1 MKKIIAIFITL
12 FLFQIELLSFEI
24 IEKKFKNSVQL
35 DFNHQSGG
43 SFYDINGKRQ
53 TELIRYVDSIRY
65 TDNSLSP
72 INYIFD
78 KKEALYS
85 LSAKYFLLEN
95 LATSINLSAIQ
106 LSMTHKEFFYYEIS
120 EWQTNQKISY
130 NLKEK
135 SQFNMNNYQLGLEY
149 YFSKEKWVTNVN
161 ASFSLSGL
169 SDEVDYSTYDTTDIH
184 RIQHYVTKG
193 DSILINKQDFSYA
206 IPNVLSF
213 GGLIGYKFEGSY
225 LELGSNYLSHSDEF
239 KDQMISYLG
248 VELTN
253 NDVFKLKVQAQYT
266 NIIGDFDKRIPYR
279 PFRANPQNENFNIT
293 AGISY
298 IKDNIFAE
306 LNYGQTIYAKNS
318 LNWGQIHL
326 SIAYL
331 F

>member
-1 MKKIIAIFITL
+1 MKKIITIFITL
-12 FLFQIELLSFEI
+12 FLIHTNIFCFEI
-24 IEKKFKNSVQL
+24 VEKKFKNSVQL

-43 SFYDINGKRQ
+43 SFYDVNGKRQ

-78 KKEALYS
+78 KNEALYS

-106 LSMTHKEFFYYEIS
+106 LSMTHKEFFYYGIS

-130 NLKEK
+130 NLKDK
-135 SQFNMNNYQLGLEY
+135 SQFNLNSYQLGLEY
-149 YFSKEKWVTNVN
+149 YFSKEKWVTNIN

-169 SDEVDYSTYDTTDIH
+169 SDKVDYSTHDTTDVN
-184 RIQHYVTKG
+184 RIQHYISKG
-193 DSILINKQDFSYA
+193 DSIQIYSPDFSYT
-206 IPNVLSF
+206 IPNVLSI
-213 GGLIGYKFEGSY
+213 GGQIGYKFEGSY
-225 LELGSNYLSHSDEF
+225 IEFGSNYLSRSSEF

-253 NDVFKLKVQAQYT
+253 NDIFKLKVQAQYI
-266 NIIGDFDKRIPYR
+266 NILGDFDKKVPYR
-279 PFRANPQNENFNIT
+279 PFRANPQNENFNLT

-318 LNWGQIHL
+318 LNWGQINL